1 MGMPAVYIGEFPSN
15 PSPGVTHTH
24 NGVTYKWNGFAW
36 DVVSS
41 SGGGG
46 DGGSG
51 GGGGDCSD
59 CIDYVN
65 EQVGEEAKYRSDA
78 DKSLGEELDAERVD
92 RKEVDALQETHL
104 VDHDVR
110 LKAIESIAI
119 DGDVEVDLSGYAT
132 KVALAEEADEREKAD
147 NELSAETAN
156 NAAAIEALDLSI
168 HEDLKNYPDKNWV
181 LSETADPDKVA
192 DKNHSHDGI
201 YAKENHSHEDI
212 EVDLSDYAKGKGIE
226 FTSRA
231 GNLFVKWS

>member
-15 PSPGVTHTH
+15 PSPGITHTH

-65 EQVGEEAKYRSDA
+65 EQVGEEAGFRSEA
-78 DKSLGEELDAERVD
+78 DKALGEELADERND
-92 RKEVDALQETHL
+92 RLAVDAKQQKEL
-104 VDHDVR
+104 DKHDA
-110 LKAIESIAI
+110 AIQALSGIG
-119 DGDVEVDLSGYAT
+119 DGGEINLDGYAT
-132 KVALAEEADEREKAD
+132 EIALQAEIDEREKAD

-156 NAAAIEALDLSI
+156 NAAAIEALDTSI
-168 HEDLKNYPDKNWV
+168 HAELTQYPDKNWV

-201 YAKENHSHEDI
+201 YAKENHTHDEI
-212 EVDLSDYAKGKGIE
+212 EIDLSDYAKGKGIE
-226 FTSRA
+226 FTTRA

>member
-1 MGMPAVYIGEFPSN
+1 MPAVYIGEFPSN
-15 PSPGVTHTH
+15 PSPGITHTH

-65 EQVGEEAKYRSDA
+65 EQVGEEAGFRSEA
-78 DKSLGEELDAERVD
+78 DKALGEELADERNDRLAVDAEQQ
-92 RKEVDALQETHL
+92 KELDKHDA
-104 VDHDVR
+104 
-110 LKAIESIAI
+110 AIQALSGIG
-119 DGDVEVDLSGYAT
+119 DGGEINLDGYAT
-132 KVALAEEADEREKAD
+132 EIALQAEIDEREKAD

-156 NAAAIEALDLSI
+156 NAAAIEALDTSI
-168 HEDLKNYPDKNWV
+168 HAELTQYPDKNWV

-201 YAKENHSHEDI
+201 YAKENHTHDEI
-212 EVDLSDYAKGKGIE
+212 EIDLSDYAKGKGIE
-226 FTSRA
+226 FTTRA

>member
-15 PSPGVTHTH
+15 PSPGITHTH

-65 EQVGEEAKYRSDA
+65 EQVGEEAGFRSEA
-78 DKSLGEELDAERVD
+78 DKALGEELADERND
-92 RKEVDALQETHL
+92 RLAVDAAQQKEL
-104 VDHDVR
+104 DKHDA
-110 LKAIESIAI
+110 AIQALSGIG
-119 DGDVEVDLSGYAT
+119 DGGEINLDGYAT
-132 KVALAEEADEREKAD
+132 EIALQAEIDEREKAD

-192 DKNHSHDGI
+192 DKNHNHDGR
-201 YAKENHSHEDI
+201 YAKENHTHDEI
-212 EVDLSDYAKGKGIE
+212 EIDLSDYAKGKGIE
-226 FTSRA
+226 FTTRA
-231 GNLFVKWS
+231 GNLYVKWS